1 MRLPCG
7 KPPECLRVYPSQS
20 IIRCA
25 KRRGRRINPCRNSE
39 ARCPDF
45 GKRYPRSW
53 CVFDLLDKEKRIDV
67 LERESLAE
75 AFWEDSQHAQ
85 GKMKE
90 LAALKSEVEQWR
102 SLESRVEA
110 AEDLTALAIE
120 ENDVSLLD
128 TLTEELAE
136 ITASVADLE
145 FTLALSGPHDRRNAI
160 LAIHAGAG
168 GVDSQDWV
176 QMLMRMYLRWAE
188 TKGYR
193 SDVVELS
200 SGDTAG
206 IKSTVIQ
213 MEGDYAYGY
222 LKAEKGVHRLVRL
235 SPYDSD
241 HARHT
246 SFALAE
252 VLPEVEEGVDIEID
266 PDDLKI
272 EVFKAGGA
280 GGQSVQKNST
290 AVRITHVPTGIKA
303 SCQNERSLYQNRTI
317 AMGILAA
324 RLMEREMAERAKKMD
339 KIRGEHVSAEWGN
352 QIRSYVLHPYK
363 MVKDHRTSYETSD
376 TDGVLD
382 GDIGAFIDAY
392 LATTVGKGQ

>member
-1 MRLPCG
+1 
-7 KPPECLRVYPSQS
+7 
-20 IIRCA
+20 
-25 KRRGRRINPCRNSE
+25 
-39 ARCPDF
+39 
-45 GKRYPRSW
+45 
-53 CVFDLLDKEKRIDV
+53 
-67 LERESLAE
+67 
-75 AFWEDSQHAQ
+75 
-85 GKMKE
+85 MKE

-102 SLESRVEA
+102 TLESRVEA

-128 TLTEELAE
+128 TLTEELTE

-200 SGDTAG
+200 PGDTAG

-303 SCQNERSLYQNRTI
+303 SCQNERSLYQNRSI

>member
-1 MRLPCG
+1 M
-7 KPPECLRVYPSQS
+7 
-20 IIRCA
+20 
-25 KRRGRRINPCRNSE
+25 
-39 ARCPDF
+39 
-45 GKRYPRSW
+45 
-53 CVFDLLDKEKRIDV
+53 
-67 LERESLAE
+67 LERESVAE
-75 AFWEDSQHAQ
+75 SFWEDSQRAQ
-85 GKMKE
+85 DKMKE
-90 LAALKSEVEQWR
+90 LAALKGEVDRWR
-102 SLESRVEA
+102 SLENRVESA
-110 AEDLTALAIE
+110 LELVDLSIE
-120 ENDVSLLD
+120 EDDDSILD
-128 TLTEELAE
+128 TLHEELADL
-136 ITASVADLE
+136 TKSVADLE

-168 GVDSQDWV
+168 GVDSQDWAE
-176 QMLMRMYLRWAE
+176 MLMRMYLRWAE
-188 TKGYR
+188 LRGYR
-193 SDVVELS
+193 REVVEMS
-200 SGDTAG
+200 PGDTAG
-206 IKSTVIQ
+206 IKSVTIQ

-252 VLPEVEEGVDIEID
+252 VLPQVEEGVDIEID
-266 PDDLKI
+266 PSDLKI

-317 AMGILAA
+317 AMNILAA
-324 RLMEREMAERAKKMD
+324 RLLEREMAERAREMD

-363 MVKDHRTSYETSD
+363 MVKDHRTGFETSD
-376 TDGVLD
+376 TEGVLD
-382 GDIGAFIDAY
+382 GELDGFIDAF
-392 LATTVGKGQ
+392 LSTTLGSGQ

>member
-1 MRLPCG
+1 
-7 KPPECLRVYPSQS
+7 
-20 IIRCA
+20 
-25 KRRGRRINPCRNSE
+25 
-39 ARCPDF
+39 
-45 GKRYPRSW
+45 
-53 CVFDLLDKEKRIDV
+53 
-67 LERESLAE
+67 
-75 AFWEDSQHAQ
+75 
-85 GKMKE
+85 MKE

-102 SLESRVEA
+102 TLESRVEA
-110 AEDLTALAIE
+110 AENLTALAIE

-168 GVDSQDWV
+168 GVDSQDWA
-176 QMLMRMYLRWAE
+176 QMLLRMYLRWAE

-193 SDVVELS
+193 PDVVQMS
-200 SGDTAG
+200 PGDTAG
-206 IKSTVIQ
+206 IKSAVIQ

-252 VLPEVEEGVDIEID
+252 VLPEVEQGVDIEID
-266 PDDLKI
+266 PADLKI

-290 AVRITHVPTGIKA
+290 AVRITHVPTGLKA

>member
-1 MRLPCG
+1 
-7 KPPECLRVYPSQS
+7 
-20 IIRCA
+20 
-25 KRRGRRINPCRNSE
+25 
-39 ARCPDF
+39 
-45 GKRYPRSW
+45 
-53 CVFDLLDKEKRIDV
+53 
-67 LERESLAE
+67 
-75 AFWEDSQHAQ
+75 
-85 GKMKE
+85 MKE

-128 TLTEELAE
+128 SLAEELTE

-200 SGDTAG
+200 PGDTAG

-252 VLPEVEEGVDIEID
+252 VLPEVEQGVDIEID
-266 PDDLKI
+266 PADLKI

-290 AVRITHVPTGIKA
+290 AVRITHVPTGLKA

>member
-1 MRLPCG
+1 
-7 KPPECLRVYPSQS
+7 
-20 IIRCA
+20 
-25 KRRGRRINPCRNSE
+25 
-39 ARCPDF
+39 
-45 GKRYPRSW
+45 
-53 CVFDLLDKEKRIDV
+53 
-67 LERESLAE
+67 
-75 AFWEDSQHAQ
+75 
-85 GKMKE
+85 MKE
-90 LAALKSEVEQWR
+90 LASLKSEVEQWR

-120 ENDVSLLD
+120 ENDNSLLD
-128 TLTEELAE
+128 TLAEELTE

-145 FTLALSGPHDRRNAI
+145 FTLVLSGPHDRRNAI

-200 SGDTAG
+200 PGDTAG

-213 MEGDYAYGY
+213 MDGDYAYGY

-252 VLPEVEEGVDIEID
+252 VLPEVEQGVDIEID
-266 PDDLKI
+266 PADLKI

-290 AVRITHVPTGIKA
+290 AVRITHVPTGLKA

>member
-1 MRLPCG
+1 M
-7 KPPECLRVYPSQS
+7 
-20 IIRCA
+20 
-25 KRRGRRINPCRNSE
+25 
-39 ARCPDF
+39 
-45 GKRYPRSW
+45 
-53 CVFDLLDKEKRIDV
+53 
-67 LERESLAE
+67 LERESLVE
-75 AFWEDSQHAQ
+75 SFWEDSQRAQ

-120 ENDVSLLD
+120 EKDVSLLD

-136 ITASVADLE
+136 ITKSVADLE

-168 GVDSQDWV
+168 GVDSQDWA

-193 SDVVELS
+193 SDVVEIS
-200 SGDTAG
+200 PGDTAG

-252 VLPEVEEGVDIEID
+252 VLPEVEQGVDIEID
-266 PDDLKI
+266 PADLKV

-290 AVRITHVPTGIKA
+290 AVRITHVPTGLKA

-324 RLMEREMAERAKKMD
+324 RLMEREMAERAKEMD

-392 LATTVGKGQ
+392 LATTVGKG

>member
-1 MRLPCG
+1 
-7 KPPECLRVYPSQS
+7 
-20 IIRCA
+20 
-25 KRRGRRINPCRNSE
+25 
-39 ARCPDF
+39 
-45 GKRYPRSW
+45 
-53 CVFDLLDKEKRIDV
+53 
-67 LERESLAE
+67 
-75 AFWEDSQHAQ
+75 
-85 GKMKE
+85 MKE

-120 ENDVSLLD
+120 ENDNSLLD
-128 TLTEELAE
+128 SLAEELTE
-136 ITASVADLE
+136 ITASVAGLE
-145 FTLALSGPHDRRNAI
+145 FTLVLSGPHDRRNAI

-200 SGDTAG
+200 PGDTAG

-290 AVRITHVPTGIKA
+290 AVRITHVPTGLKA

>member
-1 MRLPCG
+1 
-7 KPPECLRVYPSQS
+7 
-20 IIRCA
+20 
-25 KRRGRRINPCRNSE
+25 
-39 ARCPDF
+39 
-45 GKRYPRSW
+45 
-53 CVFDLLDKEKRIDV
+53 
-67 LERESLAE
+67 
-75 AFWEDSQHAQ
+75 
-85 GKMKE
+85 MKE

-102 SLESRVEA
+102 SLDSRAEA
-110 AEDLTALAIE
+110 AEELAALAIE
-120 ENDVSLLD
+120 EGDGSLLD
-128 TLTEELAE
+128 TLSEELAE
-136 ITASVADLE
+136 LTQSVAGLE

-168 GVDSQDWV
+168 GVDSQDWS

-188 TKGYR
+188 IKGYHT
-193 SDVVELS
+193 DVVEMS
-200 SGDTAG
+200 PGDTAG
-206 IKSTVIQ
+206 IKSALIQ

-252 VLPEVEEGVDIEID
+252 VLPQVEEGVDIEID
-266 PDDLKI
+266 PSDLKI

-317 AMGILAA
+317 AMNILAA
-324 RLMEREMAERAKKMD
+324 RLMEREIEERARQMA

-382 GDIGAFIDAY
+382 GDIGAFIDAF
-392 LATTVGKGQ
+392 LATTVGNGQ

>member
-1 MRLPCG
+1 M
-7 KPPECLRVYPSQS
+7 
-20 IIRCA
+20 
-25 KRRGRRINPCRNSE
+25 
-39 ARCPDF
+39 
-45 GKRYPRSW
+45 
-53 CVFDLLDKEKRIDV
+53 

-75 AFWEDSQHAQ
+75 SFWKDSQRAQ
-85 GKMKE
+85 DKMKE
-90 LAALKSEVEQWR
+90 LASLKSEVEQWR

-120 ENDVSLLD
+120 ENDNSLLD
-128 TLTEELAE
+128 SLAEELTE

-145 FTLALSGPHDRRNAI
+145 FTLVLSGPHDRRNAI

-200 SGDTAG
+200 PGDTAG

-252 VLPEVEEGVDIEID
+252 VLPEVEQGVDIEID
-266 PDDLKI
+266 PADLKI

-290 AVRITHVPTGIKA
+290 AVRITHVPTGLKA

>member
-1 MRLPCG
+1 
-7 KPPECLRVYPSQS
+7 
-20 IIRCA
+20 
-25 KRRGRRINPCRNSE
+25 
-39 ARCPDF
+39 
-45 GKRYPRSW
+45 
-53 CVFDLLDKEKRIDV
+53 
-67 LERESLAE
+67 
-75 AFWEDSQHAQ
+75 
-85 GKMKE
+85 MKE

-120 ENDVSLLD
+120 ENDNSLLD
-128 TLTEELAE
+128 SLAEELTE

-200 SGDTAG
+200 PGDTAG

-252 VLPEVEEGVDIEID
+252 VLPEVEQGVDIEID
-266 PDDLKI
+266 PADLKI

-290 AVRITHVPTGIKA
+290 AVRITHVPTGLKA

>member
-1 MRLPCG
+1 
-7 KPPECLRVYPSQS
+7 
-20 IIRCA
+20 
-25 KRRGRRINPCRNSE
+25 
-39 ARCPDF
+39 
-45 GKRYPRSW
+45 
-53 CVFDLLDKEKRIDV
+53 
-67 LERESLAE
+67 
-75 AFWEDSQHAQ
+75 
-85 GKMKE
+85 MKE

-102 SLESRVEA
+102 TLESRVEA

-128 TLTEELAE
+128 TLTEELTE

-200 SGDTAG
+200 PGDTAG

-290 AVRITHVPTGIKA
+290 AVRITHVPTGLKA